1 MFRPLF
7 PTVFSLRAPFLRV
20 FALALVLGVTAGMGH
35 AGSAAA
41 AEGAGEA
48 AAPARKV
55 LVVAKI
61 KEETKR
67 RHLEE
72 EAKIEL
78 QKRGVE
84 TLLGSD
90 VMEESDFASEDA
102 IRKKVES
109 LGVDGVLA
117 YVPLAIDESVKT
129 SSVSLGV
136 GIGVGGYGSSGGL
149 GVMVGGSVPLG
160 SSSKVVRKVRV
171 RARYFARP
179 FAGPGWE
186 KVYYE
191 SLTDDTTRLTQ
202 YLAYDAVKTL
212 KKKKLIPAK

>member
-1 MFRPLF
+1 MPRAFRFARPARLEAVRIAAVALLLSAF
-7 PTVFSLRAPFLRV
+7 ASGPALEAKDKPQGDAAPP
-20 FALALVLGVTAGMGH
+20 
-35 AGSAAA
+35 
-41 AEGAGEA
+41 
-48 AAPARKV
+48 APARKV
-55 LVVAKI
+55 LVVAKV

-67 RHLEE
+67 RALEE

-78 QKRGVE
+78 QKYGVE
-84 TLLGSD
+84 TILGSD
-90 VMEESDFASEDA
+90 VMQEGDFASEET
-102 IRKKVES
+102 IRRKVES

-136 GIGVGGYGSSGGL
+136 GIGVGGYGSHGGM

-160 SSSKVVRKVRV
+160 GSSKVVRKVRV
-171 RARYFARP
+171 RSRFFARP
-179 FAGPGWE
+179 FEGFAWE

-191 SLTDDTTRLTQ
+191 ALKEDTTRLTQ
-202 YLAYDAVKTL
+202 TLAYDTVKTL

>member
-1 MFRPLF
+1 MATF
-7 PTVFSLRAPFLRV
+7 PPPPDIAPRAPLR
-20 FALALVLGVTAGMGH
+20 FASLVLAMTLVVPA
-35 AGSAAA
+35 
-41 AEGAGEA
+41 GAGRAEDA
-48 AAPARKV
+48 AGDAVAPARKV
-55 LVVAKI
+55 LVVAKVR
-61 KEETKR
+61 EEAKR
-67 RHLEE
+67 RQLEE
-72 EAKIEL
+72 EGRIEL

-90 VMEESDFASEDA
+90 VMVESDFASEET
-102 IRKKVES
+102 IRMKVES

-117 YVPLAIDESVKT
+117 FVPLAVDETVKT
-129 SSVSLGV
+129 SSVSVGV

-160 SSSKVVRKVRV
+160 SSSKIVRKVRV

-179 FAGPGWE
+179 FAGPAWE

-191 SLTDDTTRLTQ
+191 SLTEDTTRLTQ
-202 YLAYDAVKTL
+202 FLAYDSVKTL

>member
-1 MFRPLF
+1 MATFRSPLDIA
-7 PTVFSLRAPFLRV
+7 PRAPLR
-20 FALALVLGVTAGMGH
+20 FAGLVLAMTLVVPA
-35 AGSAAA
+35 
-41 AEGAGEA
+41 GAGRAEDAAGGA

-55 LVVAKI
+55 LVVAKVR
-61 KEETKR
+61 EEAKR
-67 RHLEE
+67 RQLEE
-72 EAKIEL
+72 EGRIEL

-90 VMEESDFASEDA
+90 VMVESDFASEET
-102 IRKKVES
+102 IRMKVDS

-117 YVPLAIDESVKT
+117 FVPLAVDESVKT
-129 SSVSLGV
+129 SSVSIGV
-136 GIGVGGYGSSGGL
+136 GIGVGGGGGL

-179 FAGPGWE
+179 FAGPAWE

-191 SLTDDTTRLTQ
+191 SLTDDTTRLSQ
-202 YLAYDAVKTL
+202 HLAYDSVKAL

>member
-1 MFRPLF
+1 MPRCF
-7 PTVFSLRAPFLRV
+7 PIVHTPPSSARLAGL
-20 FALALVLGVTAGMGH
+20 ALALIV
-35 AGSAAA
+35 AATP
-41 AEGAGEA
+41 GAGRAADPAGDA

-55 LVVAKI
+55 LVVAKVR
-61 KEETKR
+61 EEAKR
-67 RHLEE
+67 RQLEE
-72 EAKIEL
+72 EGRIEL

-90 VMEESDFASEDA
+90 VMVDSDFASEET

-117 YVPLAIDESVKT
+117 FVPLAVDETVKT
-129 SSVSLGV
+129 SSVSIGV
-136 GIGVGGYGSSGGL
+136 GIGVGGGGSSGGL

-160 SSSKVVRKVRV
+160 SSSKIVRKVRV

-179 FAGPGWE
+179 FAGPAWE

-191 SLTDDTTRLTQ
+191 SLTDDTTRLSQ
-202 YLAYDAVKTL
+202 HLAYDSVKAL